1 MACTTILIGKAASY
15 DGSTIIARNE
25 DSPNGQFEPKK
36 MAVIHPEDQP
46 RVYTSTASNF
56 SFELPADPMRY
67 TSVPDAIEGHGV
79 WAAAGFNEANVA
91 MTATETITSNE
102 RVLGADPLVEYAP
115 ARGKEGEDGYVPARR
130 GGLGEEDF
138 VTVVLPY
145 IRSAREGVERL
156 GALLETNVPVVAVS
170 CAKGGSSI
178 LEWMPGTPF
187 YRDALDRLKRAR
199 HFLEENG
206 YDVEHTFLAWCQGC
220 TDGDHKM
227 DGNLY
232 KEKTR
237 TFLHAF
243 MKEGRV
249 ETCFLIQ
256 IGNHRDHPDLY
267 VPIQLAQK
275 ALCEEE
281 ESILLVSEQFRSFA
295 AKGLMKDEFHYRQ
308 EAYNLVGEKAGTAA
322 GKFAA
327 SISSRHAERSTF
339 S

>member
-1 MACTTILIGKAASY
+1 MRPVVHLILFMGQSNMAGRGDASLAPSLPDGIAWEYRAISQPDRLSPLAEPFGAAENNP
-15 DGSTIIARNE
+15 DGV
-25 DSPNGQFEPKK
+25 FEPGMKTGSL
-36 MAVIHPEDQP
+36 V
-46 RVYTSTASNF
+46 S
-56 SFELPADPMRY
+56 SFVRAY
-67 TSVPDAIEGHGV
+67 
-79 WAAAGFNEANVA
+79 VA
-91 MTATETITSNE
+91 Q
-102 RVLGADPLVEYAP
+102 
-115 ARGKEGEDGYVPARR
+115 
-130 GGLGEEDF
+130 
-138 VTVVLPY
+138 
-145 IRSAREGVERL
+145 
-156 GALLETNVPVVAVS
+156 TNVPVVAVS